1 MIAHGTTIAVLAAPA
16 TVTANGN
23 VTGVDVSKFESIALI
38 SAIAEPTAGTL
49 SIKLQDSDD
58 NTNFTDV
65 PGMVF
70 QTLNTTTKTST
81 LKVNSDRF
89 KKYVRVVDTVG
100 GTTPSATRTVIMV
113 GVPKESQ

>member
-1 MIAHGTTIAVLAAPA
+1 MIAHGTTIVVLAAPA

-23 VTGVDVSKFESIALI
+23 GTGVDIAKFESIALI
-38 SAIAEPTAGTL
+38 EAIAEPTAGTL
-49 SIKLQDSDD
+49 SLKLQHSDD
-58 NTNFTDV
+58 NSTWNDV

-70 QTLNTTTKTST
+70 QTLSTTKKTDT

-100 GTTPSATRTVIMV
+100 GTTPSATRTVVMV